1 MKDWYNK
8 LEPRE
13 RKFLMAAG
21 IVLVIAFVY
30 FILWQPVVKKVN
42 RLEKSTV
49 EQQKLVT
56 WMKTTAI
63 EVKQLRRASGPVVN
77 IPKGRS
83 LLGVIDKTTKMRK
96 LDTAVKRVKPEGDS
110 KARVWLEGADF
121 NTIIRWVEE
130 LQRQQGVKV
139 VNAVVD
145 RTKELG
151 KVDARIVFDSSE
163 L

>member
-13 RKFLMAAG
+13 RKFLIAG
-21 IVLVIAFVY
+21 GTALIIAFLY
-30 FILWQPVVKKVN
+30 FIMWQPFVKKLE
-42 RLEKSTV
+42 RLEKSTQ

-56 WMKTTAI
+56 WMKARAV
-63 EVKQLRRASGPVVN
+63 EVKQLRQASGPVAN

-83 LLGVIDKTTKMRK
+83 LLGVIDKTTKARR

-110 KARVWLEGADF
+110 KARVWLESADF
-121 NTIIRWVEE
+121 NAIIRWIEE

-145 RTKELG
+145 RTKEPG
-151 KVDARIVFDSSE
+151 KVDARIIFDSSS
-163 L
+163 